1 MDSFRKILNRFLD
14 VREGELGRL
23 LLMSS
28 YLLMIITCYAITKPV
43 RDSLF
48 LKKIGAEQLPYVY
61 ILIALVVG
69 VISSGYSRLASRVS
83 LQTLIR
89 TTSLLII
96 SNLFLFWL
104 ALHSATAWMIYVLYI
119 WVSVYGVITA
129 SQFWL
134 LANYVFNPREAKRLF
149 AFIGAGGVLGSI
161 FGGAFTRF
169 GATRFGTENLL
180 LWCMGFMFLTIV
192 ILERVSKE
200 IVINPSRTGRGE
212 PSPGGSETRRL
223 LKLIWSSR
231 HLTILTAILGITVII
246 ESFVDYQLKFL
257 SNTSFG
263 SQDQLTSFF
272 GTLFASLGAFSLL
285 FQIFLTPR
293 ILKRFGVGAS
303 ILFLPVGLFA
313 GSLVLAFAPS
323 LLAVGFLKVSDGS
336 FRYSIHRSGIE
347 LLYLPVPMSI
357 KNQVKGF
364 IDMFIDR
371 LGRGLGGVLLIFCS
385 QVVILSISQLS
396 LLVCGMIGLWI
407 YLSLTIRQEYLNTFR
422 LALEKK
428 TIEPETLRISI
439 TDSATLKPIL
449 GVLESPDERHV
460 LYAMSLLEDVDTSL
474 WSDQLQPLIR
484 HASPK
489 VRALALERLAA
500 DPRPDIAA
508 AVRQCLEDPNLAV
521 RTEAVGYLCLLGG
534 GQPEERVKEFLAD
547 QDYAIVSAAV
557 QAVSKYNWN
566 PEGLIDQNFIERALR
581 QEGPQREVARIAAAS
596 ALGLASDL
604 SPLQSFLAVL
614 LEDESL
620 EVVRTTI
627 RSCGQ
632 IRSREALPAL
642 VRKLADRR
650 LRSEVREALLR
661 YGSRIVGTLCDYLN
675 DPQES
680 LQVRT
685 NIPKV
690 LSSINS
696 QESVDGLV
704 QALRRLSPFLGYRVI
719 KALNKMRVQ
728 FPGLSFKDQAI
739 DLFVLEELKDYYE
752 FFIML
757 RSEDLNESRS
767 QTALRLLRKSLQ
779 ERMDQKLERVFRLLG
794 LRYPP
799 NDIYSAYNGWRSQ
812 QSHIRASAIEFLD
825 NLLLP
830 DLKQLLFPILEESA
844 IDTLLARGNQRFGLE
859 RKTRVAYLDQ
869 LIHGRDEWLQ
879 TISLYV
885 VGSLGLVELLE
896 TVRSAES
903 SQSESVRETA
913 RHSLRILEGS
923 EAIV

>member
-1 MDSFRKILNRFLD
+1 
-14 VREGELGRL
+14 
-23 LLMSS
+23 
-28 YLLMIITCYAITKPV
+28 
-43 RDSLF
+43 
-48 LKKIGAEQLPYVY
+48 
-61 ILIALVVG
+61 
-69 VISSGYSRLASRVS
+69 
-83 LQTLIR
+83 
-89 TTSLLII
+89 
-96 SNLFLFWL
+96 
-104 ALHSATAWMIYVLYI
+104 
-119 WVSVYGVITA
+119 
-129 SQFWL
+129 
-134 LANYVFNPREAKRLF
+134 
-149 AFIGAGGVLGSI
+149 
-161 FGGAFTRF
+161 
-169 GATRFGTENLL
+169 
-180 LWCMGFMFLTIV
+180 
-192 ILERVSKE
+192 
-200 IVINPSRTGRGE
+200 
-212 PSPGGSETRRL
+212 
-223 LKLIWSSR
+223 
-231 HLTILTAILGITVII
+231 
-246 ESFVDYQLKFL
+246 
-257 SNTSFG
+257 
-263 SQDQLTSFF
+263 
-272 GTLFASLGAFSLL
+272 
-285 FQIFLTPR
+285 
-293 ILKRFGVGAS
+293 
-303 ILFLPVGLFA
+303 
-313 GSLVLAFAPS
+313 
-323 LLAVGFLKVSDGS
+323 
-336 FRYSIHRSGIE
+336 
-347 LLYLPVPMSI
+347 
-357 KNQVKGF
+357 
-364 IDMFIDR
+364 
-371 LGRGLGGVLLIFCS
+371 
-385 QVVILSISQLS
+385 
-396 LLVCGMIGLWI
+396 
-407 YLSLTIRQEYLNTFR
+407 
-422 LALEKK
+422 
-428 TIEPETLRISI
+428 
-439 TDSATLKPIL
+439 
-449 GVLESPDERHV
+449 
-460 LYAMSLLEDVDTSL
+460 
-474 WSDQLQPLIR
+474 
-484 HASPK
+484 
-489 VRALALERLAA
+489 
-500 DPRPDIAA
+500 
-508 AVRQCLEDPNLAV
+508 
-521 RTEAVGYLCLLGG
+521 
-534 GQPEERVKEFLAD
+534 
-547 QDYAIVSAAV
+547 
-557 QAVSKYNWN
+557 
-566 PEGLIDQNFIERALR
+566 
-581 QEGPQREVARIAAAS
+581 
-596 ALGLASDL
+596 
-604 SPLQSFLAVL
+604 L

>member
-1 MDSFRKILNRFLD
+1 MDSLRKIFNRFLD
-14 VREGELGRL
+14 VRDGELRRL
-23 LLMSS
+23 FLMSS
-28 YLLMIITCYAITKPV
+28 YLLLIIGCYVTTKSV
-43 RDSLF
+43 RDALF
-48 LKKIGAEQLPYVY
+48 LKQIGTEQLPYVY

-69 VISSGYSRLASRVS
+69 VIATGYSRLASRVS

-104 ALHSATAWMIYVLYI
+104 MLHRVGDWMFYVLYI
-119 WVSVYGVITA
+119 WVSVFGVITA

-134 LANYVFNPREAKRLF
+134 LANYIFNPREAKRLF
-149 AFIGAGGVLGSI
+149 ALIGAGGVLGGI
-161 FGGAFTRF
+161 FGGYFTSL
-169 GATRFGTENLL
+169 GAPRFGTENLL
-180 LWCMGFMFLTIV
+180 LWCMGFMFLTIA
-192 ILERVSKE
+192 ILERVSNE
-200 IVINPSRTGRGE
+200 IVINPSRTGREE
-212 PSPGGSETRRL
+212 PSPAGGETQRL

-231 HLTILTAILGITVII
+231 HLTILTAVLAITVII

-257 SNTSFG
+257 SNASFG
-263 SQDQLTSFF
+263 SQDELTSFF
-272 GTLFASLGAFSLL
+272 GALFAYLGAFSLL

-396 LLVCGMIGLWI
+396 LLVCGMICLWI

-534 GQPEERVKEFLAD
+534 GRPEERVKEFLAD

-566 PEGLIDQNFIERALR
+566 PEGLIDQSFIERALR
-581 QEGPQREVARIAAAS
+581 QEGHQREVARIAAAS

-661 YGSRIVGTLCDYLN
+661 YGSRIIGTLCDYLN

-728 FPGLSFKDQAI
+728 FPGLSFNDQAI

-767 QTALRLLRKSLQ
+767 QAALRLLRKSLQ